1 MHSARAR
8 GPLQPAFYLLLIGAC
23 ALALAGCTAPASTP
37 AATLISPAATP
48 VVAALAQETSAAAVA
63 PTTRRPATGTPPA
76 LQPEATA
83 WPTVGPE
90 GQGVRPGQARFY
102 RLPDTGIEATVA
114 WRPPPMPVPLS
125 IHPDDHY
132 WLIRPIPSDK
142 RNYDL
147 EWFPYGNDVLLP
159 ELYPYRVHRGLDF
172 PNETGTPILA
182 ASSGTVV
189 HAGPLRSRLD
199 GVNYYGNTVII
210 HHDWQWRGQDVYT
223 LYAHTLELFVEVGD
237 YVDQGQLIAGVGRSG
252 IVSGPHLHLE
262 VRIGD
267 NSYNNTHNP
276 MLWIAPYE
284 GWGTL
289 AGRLIDIQGDYIYA
303 GWVSVRPLNVEAPI
317 RSQYT
322 YRIREV
328 NPDAIWQ
335 ENFVFGDLPA
345 GRYEVTVIAAGHK
358 YRNTVEVLPGR
369 TNFVIIQTD
378 FVYTPP
384 TATPTGEPVD
394 EPVQEPAPVGT
405 PPADTPPGE

>member
-1 MHSARAR
+1 M
-8 GPLQPAFYLLLIGAC
+8 
-23 ALALAGCTAPASTP
+23 
-37 AATLISPAATP
+37 
-48 VVAALAQETSAAAVA
+48 
-63 PTTRRPATGTPPA
+63 
-76 LQPEATA
+76 
-83 WPTVGPE
+83 
-90 GQGVRPGQARFY
+90 RPGQARFY
-102 RLPDTGIEATVA
+102 RAPDSELEATAA

-159 ELYPYRVHRGLDF
+159 DLYPYRVHRGLDF
-172 PNETGTPILA
+172 PNPTGTPILA
-182 ASSGTVV
+182 ASSGTVI
-189 HAGPLRSRLD
+189 HAGPLRSGLD

-223 LYAHTLELFVEVGD
+223 LYAHTLELFVDVGD
-237 YVDQGQLIAGVGRSG
+237 YVERGQLIAGVGRSG

-262 VRIGD
+262 VRVGE
-267 NSYNNTHNP
+267 NNYNNTRNP

-289 AGRLIDIQGDYIYA
+289 AGRLVDIQGDYIYA
-303 GWVSVRPLNVEAPI
+303 GWVSVRPLNVEAPT

-322 YRIREV
+322 YRIKEV
-328 NPDAIWQ
+328 NPDDIWQ
-335 ENFVFGDLPA
+335 ENFVFGDMPV
-345 GRYEVTVIAAGHK
+345 GRYEVTAIAAGHT

-384 TATPTGEPVD
+384 TPTPTETPGED
-394 EPVQEPAPVGT
+394 SAPGT
-405 PPADTPPGE
+405 PPADG

>member
-1 MHSARAR
+1 MHSVRR
-8 GPLQPAFYLLLIGAC
+8 PGFSHLLFFLFVIGGS
-23 ALALAGCTAPASTP
+23 ALAGCAAPPSTP
-37 AATLISPAATP
+37 APTLAPPAETP
-48 VVAALAQETSAAAVA
+48 VVAALEEQTRSVAAA
-63 PTTRRPATGTPPA
+63 PTARQPATGTPPA
-76 LQPEATA
+76 LQPETTA

-90 GQGVRPGQARFY
+90 GEGLRPGQARFY
-102 RLPDTGIEATVA
+102 RLPDSEMEATAA

-132 WLIRPIPSDK
+132 WLSRPIPSDR

-147 EWFPYGNDVLLP
+147 EWFPYGNDVLIP
-159 ELYPYRVHRGLDF
+159 ELYPYRVHRGIDF
-172 PNETGTPILA
+172 PNPTGTPILA
-182 ASSGTVV
+182 ASSGTVI
-189 HAGPLRSRLD
+189 HAGPLRSGLD
-199 GVNYYGNTVII
+199 GVNYYGNTVIV

-223 LYAHTLELFVEVGD
+223 LYAHTLELFVDVGD
-237 YVDQGQLIAGVGRSG
+237 YVEQGQLIAGVGRSG

-262 VRIGD
+262 VRIGENNYD
-267 NSYNNTHNP
+267 NTRNP

-289 AGRLIDIQGDYIYA
+289 AGRLIDIEGRYIYA

-328 NPDAIWQ
+328 NPDDSWQ

-345 GRYEVTVIAAGHK
+345 GRYEVTVIAAGHT

-384 TATPTGEPVD
+384 TPTPTGPPGETPSPD
-394 EPVQEPAPVGT
+394 GT
-405 PPADTPPGE
+405 PPADATPDD

>member
-1 MHSARAR
+1 MSSVRTHRLR
-8 GPLQPAFYLLLIGAC
+8 KLPLTLLLVGGC
-23 ALALAGCTAPASTP
+23 ALLLVGCGGAAPTPTSTLAPA
-37 AATLISPAATP
+37 AATP
-48 VVAALAQETSAAAVA
+48 VVAAHAQESPTMATVPITRQPATSA
-63 PTTRRPATGTPPA
+63 PAA

-90 GQGVRPGQARFY
+90 GEGLRPGQARFSH
-102 RLPDTGIEATVA
+102 LPDGLLEATAA

-132 WLIRPIPSDK
+132 WLSRPIPSDK

-172 PNETGTPILA
+172 PNPTGTPILA
-182 ASSGTVV
+182 ASSGTVI
-189 HAGPLRSRLD
+189 HAGPLPSGLD

-210 HHDWQWRGQDVYT
+210 HHDWQWLNQDVYT
-223 LYAHTLELFVEVGD
+223 LYAHTLELFVEAGD
-237 YVDQGQLIAGVGRSG
+237 YVEQGELIAGVGRSG

-262 VRIGD
+262 VRIGE
-267 NSYNNTHNP
+267 NNYNNTRNP
-276 MLWIAPYE
+276 MLWLAPYE

-289 AGRLIDIQGDYIYA
+289 AGRLIDIEGRYIYA
-303 GWVSVRPLNVEAPI
+303 AWVSVRPLNVEAPI

-322 YRIREV
+322 YRIKEV
-328 NPDAIWQ
+328 NPDERWQ

-345 GRYEVTVIAAGHK
+345 GRYEVTVKAAGHE
-358 YRNTVEVLPGR
+358 YQNTVEVLPGR

-384 TATPTGEPVD
+384 TPTPTR
-394 EPVQEPAPVGT
+394 
-405 PPADTPPGE
+405 PPGEDPSPSEEASGH